1 MAEKTAEQLDREV
14 EEALHRR
21 AVGYEA
27 EDTVC
32 EENEKGVRIRTTRY
46 HIPGDVRAM
55 IFWLKNRQPKTWK
68 DKQEADDGDE
78 REKKGVSIIDD
89 IA

>member
-1 MAEKTAEQLDREV
+1 MEQKTAEQLDREV

-21 AVGYEA
+21 ACGYEA

-32 EENEKGVRIRTTRY
+32 EENEKGVRVRTTRY

-55 IFWLKNRQPKTWK
+55 IFWLKNRRPKIWR
-68 DKQEADDGDE
+68 DKQDADDSEEG
-78 REKKGVSIIDD
+78 EKKGVSIIDD